1 MDTTKYSYIIIEV
14 QKLSKYINPTNV
26 AEAEKQLVVEVI
38 YLNNK

>member
-26 AEAEKQLVVEVI
+26 AEAENTTCRGSNLSK
-38 YLNNK
+38 